1 MQVKIHPPRKIFWE
15 FTAKTGPY
23 IKGSYLLVMNAYLD
37 LPPLEVLNDRFEYDP
52 ETGALTRIRWGYGP
66 AGYLTSTGYLRV
78 KVNDTHY
85 RVARLVWKMHYG
97 EDPPKN
103 MSIDHINRDRTDNRI
118 ANLRLATHRENN
130 CNRKGRGDRKQPQT
144 VAKRTVKTNKPV
156 ILTSPSGEEAQY
168 PSVQSAA
175 DYLGVYATSV
185 SNALQKRAKTIKGYT
200 ARYA

>member
-1 MQVKIHPPRKIFWE
+1 
-15 FTAKTGPY
+15 
-23 IKGSYLLVMNAYLD
+23 MNAHLD
-37 LPPLEVLNDRFEYDP
+37 LPPLEVLNDRFKYDP
-52 ETGALTRIRWGYGP
+52 ETGILTRIRWGYGP

-118 ANLRLATHRENN
+118 ANLRLVTHQENILN
-130 CNRKGRGDRKQPQT
+130 TARVLFKKPTPPLKTAKERTNIRKKA
-144 VAKRTVKTNKPV
+144 AKKLQKPV
-156 ILTSPSGEEAQY
+156 ILTRPDGQEVYYESVTEA
-168 PSVQSAA
+168 SRSEHLNSANLCNVLKGR
-175 DYLGVYATSV
+175 Y
-185 SNALQKRAKTIKGYT
+185 KHHKGYT

>member
-1 MQVKIHPPRKIFWE
+1 
-15 FTAKTGPY
+15 
-23 IKGSYLLVMNAYLD
+23 MNAHLD
-37 LPPLEVLNDRFEYDP
+37 LPPLEVLNDRFKYDP
-52 ETGALTRIRWGYGP
+52 ETGVLTRIRWGYGP

-78 KVNDTHY
+78 KVNETHY
-85 RVARLVWKMHYG
+85 RVARLVWKMYYG

-118 ANLRLATHRENN
+118 TNLRLVTHGENSY
-130 CNRKGRGDRKQPQT
+130 NRKERSNREQTQPVT
-144 VAKRTVKTNKPV
+144 KKVVNTNKPV

>member
-1 MQVKIHPPRKIFWE
+1 MPPPRKNFLE
-15 FTAKTGPY
+15 FTLKNGPY
-23 IKGSYLLVMNAYLD
+23 TKGSYLLAMNAYLD
-37 LPPLEVLNDRFEYDP
+37 LPLLEVLNDRFKYDP

-78 KVNDTHY
+78 KVDDTHY
-85 RVARLVWKMHYG
+85 RVTRLVWKMHYG

-118 ANLRLATHRENN
+118 DNLRLVTHRENN
-130 CNRKGRGDRKQPQT
+130 CNRKERGDRKQPQT
-144 VAKRTVKTNKPV
+144 VTKKTVKTNKPV

-175 DYLGVYATSV
+175 DYLGVYATSMC
-185 SNALQKRAKTIKGYT
+185 NALQKRAKTIKGYT